1 MRKFI
6 VILFLLV
13 FLSPIESTFGQT
25 PSKFWI
31 RSLEGK
37 RFDSRKEKLPYVLSF
52 FFVNC
57 IPCIKEIPELYKF
70 MNTNFPNVPLLFI
83 DPIKEDS
90 KKDIQRFSEKL
101 KVPSSY
107 FYKDSFGTI
116 SKKFFKDKMSF
127 PTIVGI
133 RGNEYLFRFNG
144 IDETILDEIKC
155 FIFKSL
161 AALLRIKLSASVPPE
176 VNIISEELT
185 FKCAAI
191 SFLDTSI
198 NDLEGLP

>member
-1 MRKFI
+1 MKLI
-6 VILFLLV
+6 TIIFLLLM

-37 RFDSRKEKLPYVLSF
+37 RFDSRKEKSPYVLSF

-70 MNTNFPNVPLLFI
+70 MNTNYPNVPLLFI

-116 SKKFFKDKMSF
+116 SKKFFKGTMSF

-133 RGNEYLFRFNG
+133 EGNKYIFRYNG
-144 IDETILDEIKC
+144 IDDETIDEIK
-155 FIFKSL
+155 SL
-161 AALLRIKLSASVPPE
+161 L
-176 VNIISEELT
+176 
-185 FKCAAI
+185 
-191 SFLDTSI
+191 
-198 NDLEGLP
+198 